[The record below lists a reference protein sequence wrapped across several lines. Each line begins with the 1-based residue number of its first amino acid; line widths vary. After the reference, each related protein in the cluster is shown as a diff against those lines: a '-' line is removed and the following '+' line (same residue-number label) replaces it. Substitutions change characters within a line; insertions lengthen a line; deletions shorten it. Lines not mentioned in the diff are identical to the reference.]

1 MQDQGEE
8 YSWFQFYLAAVLET
22 DPSIQIQ
29 SIAVAL
35 TAMSERSELLP
46 HASAERSAI
55 QNSRVA
61 LESMQRRAARVIRR
75 AAKKSGNDV
84 PAQAG

>member
-8 YSWFQFYLAAVLET
+8 YSWYKLYLGAVLES
-22 DPSIQIQ
+22 DPSIQMQ
-29 SIAVAL
+29 SIALAL

-46 HASAERSAI
+46 HDSAERSAI
-55 QNSRVA
+55 QNSSVA

-75 AAKKSGNDV
+75 ASKKHDGDSL
-84 PAQAG
+84 AQAG